1 MLSQYHF
8 LAWYYFFFFFFPRKF
23 PFFLTLRCLTT
34 LFSPW
39 GSCVVLFF
47 VFFFLVV
54 FLRKYMTAYFYC
66 CQKIICNISRIN
78 ATFYGAFKMH
88 CFNLSPLILL
98 SSKIK
103 CHKLIFQK
111 SKEVVPLFLPSL
123 VFSPSTLTRHQ
134 QKYFSISWNQ
144 GASRLHWLVSSGR
157 CNSLCKL
164 QLMSKIR
171 SSEVLRRDNGCL
183 SR

>member
-1 MLSQYHF
+1 MLSQCHF
-8 LAWYYFFFFFFPRKF
+8 LAWYYIFFFPQKI
-23 PFFLTLRCLTT
+23 
-34 LFSPW
+34 S
-39 GSCVVLFF
+39 LFF
-47 VFFFLVV
+47 DTEMFDHTFLPLRELCSFIFCIFFFLVV

-66 CQKIICNISRIN
+66 CQKFICNISRIN

-111 SKEVVPLFLPSL
+111 SKEVIPLFLPSL

-134 QKYFSISWNQ
+134 QKYFSISCNQ

-171 SSEVLRRDNGCL
+171 SSEVLRRDNVCL